1 VTTSALDEIAQL
13 RKAVSRVGRVHV
25 MTAVLCL
32 IGVVAAAG
40 VFGLSGRS
48 DPFTI
53 PWFVLAPFFC
63 AAEVCVVHIQFRRE
77 AHSFSLSEVPLVL
90 GFFFTPA
97 FGVVVAS
104 FVGTAVA
111 LSVWRRQS
119 LLKLAFNLGNFTL
132 GTAVAVALFW
142 HLAPVANPV
151 GTVGCLAALL
161 AVTITGLLQTTI
173 IIIAISLSDGRIDPS
188 GVLTTYGFAMLG
200 TVVNACLALITV
212 TLLWFHAE
220 SAWLVIVPMFG
231 VALAYRSY
239 VSEHEKRN
247 QVGFLYES
255 SRQLQRTTEVDEA
268 LIDLL
273 RGACD
278 TFRAEMAEITIIPT
292 RDSETMVRTSVGA
305 NGKTERMRPITV
317 DEAELRFVEGIVK
330 RAPALLE
337 RRTLD
342 MDKQSL
348 LDRRG
353 LRDGMVAV
361 LRGETRLVGT
371 MLIGDRLG
379 EVSSFDHEDL
389 RLFEMLAT
397 QIGTAL
403 EKGRLEHSLAQLTEL
418 QHQLSHQAF
427 HDSLTGMANRL
438 LFRTRVSDALGR
450 AGEHLSV
457 LFIDLDDFK
466 TINDSLGHAI
476 GDLLLCA
483 VADRITECLRPRD
496 IAARLGGDEFALL
509 LEDVADGRPAIA
521 VADKIVERFRE
532 PFMVQGEE
540 ILIHASLGI
549 VTDVAGER
557 SAEELLRNADEAMY
571 TAKSLGKGRWEMFA
585 PSMHAAVRLRHELKA
600 DLNRTLERDELALDY
615 QPIVE
620 VSSGRIVAT
629 EALLRWHHPKRGL
642 VPPSEFIALAEE
654 TGLIA
659 PIGRWVLERA
669 CEQAA
674 RWQDLP
680 NGRGVGVSVNLS
692 ARQLQRG
699 GFAEETRA
707 LLASTGL
714 DPHLLILEVTESVAV
729 GDEGDIKH
737 SLAEMRRFGIR
748 IALDD
753 FGTGHSSLSRLRD
766 FPIDILKIDQS
777 FTSALGP
784 EDDVSGLSQAIFR
797 FGQSMGLTVIAE
809 GVDDPSQLHKLRD
822 FACEWAQGFLISRP
836 VPIEAMLALLQDSP
850 LDAGALDMRERVS
863 RIRVLHQVS

>member
-1 VTTSALDEIAQL
+1 MTTSALDEIAQL

-25 MTAVLCL
+25 MTAVLC
-32 IGVVAAAG
+32 VVGIAAAVG

-48 DPFTI
+48 QPFTI

-90 GFFFTPA
+90 GLFFTPA
-97 FGVVVAS
+97 FGVVAAS
-104 FVGTAVA
+104 FIGTAVA

-151 GTVGCLAALL
+151 GTVGCLAALF
-161 AVTITGLLQTTI
+161 AVAITGLLQTTI
-173 IIIAISLSDGRIDPS
+173 IIIAISLSDGRLDPS

-220 SAWLVIVPMFG
+220 SAWLVVVPTFG

-292 RDSETMVRTSVGA
+292 RDSESMVRTSVGA
-305 NGKTERMRPITV
+305 NGTTERMRPIAV
-317 DEAELRFVEGIVK
+317 DDVEVRFVEGIVK

-337 RRTLD
+337 RRTVD
-342 MDKQSL
+342 VEKQSL
-348 LDRRG
+348 LDCRG

-371 MLIGDRLG
+371 MLIGNRLG

-397 QIGTAL
+397 QVGTAL

-427 HDSLTGMANRL
+427 HDPLTGMANRL

-483 VADRITECLRPRD
+483 VADRITACLRSGD

-509 LEDVADGRPAIA
+509 LEGVADGRPAIA
-521 VADKIVERFRE
+521 IADKIVERFRE

-571 TAKSLGKGRWEMFA
+571 MAKSLGKGRWEMFA

-600 DLNRTLERDELALDY
+600 DLNRTLERDELALEY
-615 QPIVE
+615 QPIIE
-620 VSSGRIVAT
+620 VASGKIVAT
-629 EALLRWHHPKRGL
+629 EALLRWHHPRRGL

-699 GFAEETRA
+699 GFAEETRT
-707 LLASTGL
+707 LLATTGL
-714 DPHLLILEVTESVAV
+714 DPHLLILEVTESDAA
-729 GDEGDIKH
+729 GDEDDIKH

-766 FPIDILKIDQS
+766 FPVDILKIDQS

-784 EDDVSGLSQAIFR
+784 ADDVSGLSQAIFQ

>member
-1 VTTSALDEIAQL
+1 VTTTALDEIAQL

-25 MTAVLCL
+25 MTAVLC
-32 IGVVAAAG
+32 VVGMAAAVG

-48 DPFTI
+48 QPFTI

-90 GFFFTPA
+90 GLFFTPA
-97 FGVVVAS
+97 FGVVAAS
-104 FVGTAVA
+104 FIGTAVA

-151 GTVGCLAALL
+151 GTAGCLAALF

-200 TVVNACLALITV
+200 TVVNVCLALITV

-220 SAWLVIVPMFG
+220 SAWLVVVPTFG

-255 SRQLQRTTEVDEA
+255 SRQLQRTTEVDVA

-292 RDSETMVRTSVGA
+292 RDSESMVRTSVGA
-305 NGKTERMRPITV
+305 NGTTDRMRPIGV
-317 DEAELRFVEGIVK
+317 DVAEVRFVEGIVK
-330 RAPALLE
+330 RAPTILE
-337 RRTLD
+337 RRTID
-342 MDKQSL
+342 IEKQSL

-353 LRDGMVAV
+353 LRDGMIAV

-371 MLIGDRLG
+371 MLIGNRLG

-397 QIGTAL
+397 QVGTAL

-427 HDSLTGMANRL
+427 HDPLTGMANRL

-483 VADRITECLRPRD
+483 VADRITECLRPGD

-509 LEDVADGRPAIA
+509 LEGVADGRPAIA
-521 VADKIVERFRE
+521 IADKIVERFRE

-549 VTDVAGER
+549 VTDVAGDR

-600 DLNRTLERDELALDY
+600 DLNRTLERDELALEY
-615 QPIVE
+615 QPIIE
-620 VSSGRIVAT
+620 VSSGKIVAT
-629 EALLRWHHPKRGL
+629 EALLRWHHPRRGL

-707 LLASTGL
+707 LLATTGL
-714 DPHLLILEVTESVAV
+714 DPHLLILEVTESDAV
-729 GDEGDIKH
+729 GDEDDIKH
-737 SLAEMRRFGIR
+737 SLADMRRFGIR

-766 FPIDILKIDQS
+766 FPVDILKIDQS

-784 EDDVSGLSQAIFR
+784 ADDVSGLSQAIFQ